1 MQKKPSSLLVTV
13 AALVVSVAGTAGMY
27 FYLKWL
33 AWYIGEVSTSVERN
47 AVYFLG
53 WIGLLFVTMC
63 AEALI
68 IRDAHRLFTARE
80 EGHASGRDEI
90 ALEIKRQVK
99 ETKTLWTVYL
109 GAPALVNLLL
119 MNYLSGGFV
128 FSGITGYG
136 QYATVATMMRSSD
149 TAQRRR
155 AIEDAVASSSPALGR
170 NLAAVIAEKGELSAL
185 AAWAAGM
192 RKDQQARPALRA
204 LYIEG
209 NKDQR
214 GNAVIALSEMK
225 DFKIMDRVLADLEAG
240 SEPRMPIIIAAGNV
254 PYMAAEEALV
264 RMAGDAAQP
273 VPVRATAFWAISRI
287 EQERFRLAWQQ
298 DSMTY
303 GYNPKTWKSPPRQGW
318 QPLVAALKDPSP
330 VLRCGAVQALR
341 YVGPIETSKD
351 LIEAFEASG
360 RLDKCE
366 RLSLQPY
373 KFKAYDIVKPGLFR
387 SDVIRALAGIGDRS
401 VVGFLE
407 TVGNDRKNADEV
419 ILLAKD
425 LARQIKNL

>member
-1 MQKKPSSLLVTV
+1 MEKKPSGLLLTV
-13 AALVVSVAGTAGMY
+13 SALVVSAAGTAGMY

-53 WIGLLFVTMC
+53 FIGILFVTMC

-68 IRDAHRLFTARE
+68 IREAHRLFMARE

-90 ALEIKRQVK
+90 AQEIKRRVR

-109 GAPALVNLLL
+109 GAPAIVNLLL
-119 MNYLSGGFV
+119 MNFLSGGFV
-128 FSGITGYG
+128 FSGMTGYG

-149 TAQRRR
+149 MAVRRK
-155 AIEDAVASSSPALGR
+155 AIEDAVASQGPALGK

-192 RKDQQARPALRA
+192 RRDHAAKPALRR
-204 LYIEG
+204 LYLEG
-209 NKDQR
+209 DKDQR
-214 GNAVIALSEMK
+214 GNAIIALSEMK
-225 DFKIMDRVLADLEAG
+225 DFKIMETVIADLKAG
-240 SEPRMPIIIAAGNV
+240 REPKMPIIIAAGNV
-254 PYMAAEEALV
+254 PYMAAEEILV
-264 RMAGDAAQP
+264 QIAGGTAQP
-273 VPVRATAFWAISRI
+273 VPVRAASFWAISKI

-298 DSMTY
+298 DSISY

-318 QPLVAALKDPSP
+318 QPLVAALKDPSR
-330 VLRCGAVQALR
+330 VLNCGAVQALR
-341 YVGPIETSKD
+341 YVGPVETSKD
-351 LIEAFEASG
+351 VIEAFEASG
-360 RLDKCE
+360 KLEKCE
-366 RLSLQPY
+366 RLSVQPY
-373 KFKAYDIVKPGLFR
+373 KFKAYEIVKPGLFR

-401 VVGFLE
+401 VIGFLE
-407 TVGNDRKNADEV
+407 AVGNDKNNADEV

-425 LARQIKNL
+425 LARQIRNL

>member
-1 MQKKPSSLLVTV
+1 MEKKPSGSLVTI
-13 AALVVSVAGTAGMY
+13 AAFVVSAAGTAGMY

-33 AWYIGEVSTSVERN
+33 AWYIGEVSTSIERN

-53 WIGLLFVTMC
+53 FIGLLFVTMC
-63 AEALI
+63 AEGLI
-68 IRDAHRLFTARE
+68 IREVHRLFMARE
-80 EGHASGRDEI
+80 EGHVSGRDEI
-90 ALEIKRQVK
+90 AMEIKRRVR

-109 GAPALVNLLL
+109 GAPAIVNLLL

-128 FSGITGYG
+128 FSGMTGYG

-149 TAQRRR
+149 VAVRRK
-155 AIEDAVASSSPALGR
+155 AIEDAVASQNPALGK

-192 RKDQQARPALRA
+192 RRDNAARPALRR

-209 NKDQR
+209 DKDQR
-214 GNAVIALSEMK
+214 GNAIIALSEMK
-225 DFKIMDRVLADLEAG
+225 DFKIMDKVLADLKAG
-240 SEPRMPIIIAAGNV
+240 REPRMPVIVAAGVV
-254 PYMAAEEALV
+254 PYMAAEEILV
-264 RMAGDAAQP
+264 QIAGDAAQP
-273 VPVRATAFWAISRI
+273 VPVRAASFWAISRI

-303 GYNPKTWKSPPRQGW
+303 GYNAKTWKSPLRQGW
-318 QPLVAALKDPSP
+318 QPLVAALKDPSL

-341 YVGPIETSKD
+341 YAGPVETSKD
-351 LIEAFEASG
+351 LIAAFEASG
-360 RLDKCE
+360 RLEKCE
-366 RLSLQPY
+366 RLSIQPY
-373 KFKAYDIVKPGLFR
+373 KFKAYEIVKPGLFR
-387 SDVIRALAGIGDRS
+387 SEVIRGLAGIGDRN

-407 TVGNDRKNADEV
+407 EVGNDKKNADEV

-425 LARQIKNL
+425 LARQIRNL